1 MTTTLNRWNPV
12 RHVEDIQRNLLTA
25 LRPAGVFY
33 PLNGEAAS
41 TQARPVWTP
50 LIDVIENDQGYCI
63 TAELPGMRKEDVTVI
78 MENDVITVRGERK
91 PSYLPDGDNPTW
103 HVSER
108 SFGGFERHISL
119 PKDVDSSSLQAELK
133 DGILS
138 LRVAKRQEALPR
150 VIEVN

>member
-1 MTTTLNRWNPV
+1 M
-12 RHVEDIQRNLLTA
+12 EDIQRHLLTA

-41 TQARPVWTP
+41 AQARAAWTP
-50 LIDVIENDQGYCI
+50 SIDVIENDQGYLI
-63 TAELPGMRKEDVTVI
+63 SAELPGMQKEDVTVI
-78 MENDVITVRGERK
+78 MEHDVITVRGERK
-91 PSYLPDGDNPTW
+91 PSYVSDGENPTW
-103 HVSER
+103 HVNER

-133 DGILS
+133 DGVLS

-150 VIEVN
+150 LIEVN